1 MPATL
6 RLPAPPARRPSAN
19 PASDPRFKVVKDRL
33 TKGSSNLKKHPPA
46 AKKALEAQ
54 KAALPPAKE
63 KLVGAQANQV
73 DTIQEAKAKKPDPN
87 SFLALLRAEIEK
99 VMPKNL
105 DQADNFM
112 EGGEQQQMKGAVTGK
127 VDAQK
132 QEASGEIKS
141 ATDQAP
147 DQSKVVG
154 KVVTPMPGEPTPV
167 MPGINAGEGM
177 PQARPE
183 ADVSQQQNKKNADQ
197 QMADAEVTP
206 QQMQKANDPRF
217 SSVLAAKT
225 QVEKV
230 ADAAPAKYR
239 TGEKAALAKAV
250 VGAQSQS
257 KLGISALLGVKTKSG
272 TAVKSRQQIAKEKD
286 EARRKE
292 VGDSI
297 EKIYNQTKL
306 NVEAK
311 LASLETDVSRL
322 FDVGANAAIDNM
334 KNNSRREIEK
344 FKDDRYSGIRGW
356 GRWIADRFRDVPP
369 EIKQILQRNRA
380 KFTQEMDTLVVRI
393 ASVVETRLQQA
404 KNEITQGQ
412 GRIKSYVAGLPK
424 DLQAVGKAAEKEMA
438 GRFEELQQGIEDRK
452 NALAQKLA
460 QQYKEASDKAD
471 KALQEIEDENRS
483 ALYGFIAKL
492 AEIVKIL
499 LEFKNKLMSI
509 LRKGW
514 ETIKLILAD
523 PIGFLSNLISAI
535 KGGFEAFVNNIWE
548 HLKKGFM
555 KWLFG
560 ALAGA
565 GIEIPS
571 DLSLPSILKLVL
583 SVLGITYEKMRA
595 KAVKL
600 LGPTAVAV
608 IEKVVEYIRTLVTGG
623 PAALWEKIKEDLSN
637 LKEMVIDAIQDWL
650 ITTIVKQAVT
660 KIVSM
665 FNPAGAIV
673 QAVLMIYNV
682 VMFVVERAAQIMEFV
697 EAVINSV
704 HQIATGVIGTA
715 VSWIE
720 RALANMIPIMIG
732 FLASLIGLGG
742 ISAKIKEFIL
752 KVQAKV
758 DQAID
763 KMIGK
768 AVGWVKKAFGRKSKG
783 KEGAEVKAK
792 VAADLSGKKLKDTEE
807 EKALIASVYNKYK
820 PEGLKGIR
828 FKPTKNGGIDVIVSA
843 SLAEKVAQID
853 LSTPGGFKELSSI
866 VGMMSPYAGRTTIM
880 VYYGKSSKKFK
891 KITQKKGK
899 AGHAEH
905 WLMLEFPSLMEKI
918 RREYKTTKTPLL
930 NPVPVLLEIN
940 RTPCDGCATSHLQ
953 KMIDDAKNAYPDVK
967 INLTIK
973 ALSISQGAQL
983 TTEKGLMAL
992 MAKDIEIT
1000 SSTVW
1005 TEIKKQMKANGIK
1018 QIDYKNRHYDIDDIN
1033 EFIASA
1039 SDVQQLIDKTVKS
1052 VNKSKPITETKGS
1065 GT

>member
-73 DTIQEAKAKKPDPN
+73 DTMQEAKAKKPDPN

-112 EGGEQQQMKGAVTGK
+112 EGGEQQQMKGAVTSK

-154 KVVTPMPGEPTPV
+154 KVVTPIPGEPTPV

-225 QVEKV
+225 NVEKV

-239 TGEKAALAKAV
+239 TGEKSALAKAV

-292 VGDSI
+292 VGDNI

-322 FDVGANAAIDNM
+322 FDAGANAAIDNM

-393 ASVVETRLQQA
+393 ANVVETRLQQA

-535 KGGFEAFVNNIWE
+535 KGGFEAFVSNIWE

-608 IEKVVEYIRTLVTGG
+608 IEKVVEYVRTLVTGG

-637 LKEMVIDAIQDWL
+637 LKEMVIDAIQNWL

-704 HQIATGVIGTA
+704 HQIATGAIGTA

-752 KVQAKV
+752 KVQTKV
-758 DQAID
+758 DLAID

-768 AVGWVKKAFGRKSKG
+768 AVGWVKKAFGAAKAG
-783 KEGAEVKAK
+783 VKAAMAWWTK
-792 VAADLSGKKLKDTEE
+792 KKRFKAGDESHELSFNGEKSNATLMVASNPKAVDAYVKEIMAASPTDEQKKAAVAISPLLTKIKAEMKKKETEQDAD
-807 EKALIASVYNKYK
+807 LIASLFENVAVQLSILM
-820 PEGLKGIR
+820 GLPKDGQVSKLSVPSRRKWEIDTLESLQKDQPGDHKKALGSKGQ
-828 FKPTKNGGIDVIVSA
+828 PLV
-843 SLAEKVAQID
+843 
-853 LSTPGGFKELSSI
+853 
-866 VGMMSPYAGRTTIM
+866 
-880 VYYGKSSKKFK
+880 
-891 KITQKKGK
+891 KKGK
-899 AGHAEH
+899 ARRHIVSSKDIAEH
-905 WLMLEFPSLMEKI
+905 YEKA
-918 RREYKTTKTPLL
+918 L
-930 NPVPVLLEIN
+930 NSKKWSIAKVLLE
-940 RTPCDGCATSHLQ
+940 
-953 KMIDDAKNAYPDVK
+953 
-967 INLTIK
+967 
-973 ALSISQGAQL
+973 
-983 TTEKGLMAL
+983 
-992 MAKDIEIT
+992 
-1000 SSTVW
+1000 
-1005 TEIKKQMKANGIK
+1005 
-1018 QIDYKNRHYDIDDIN
+1018 
-1033 EFIASA
+1033 
-1039 SDVQQLIDKTVKS
+1039 KS
-1052 VNKSKPITETKGS
+1052 GS
-1065 GT
+1065 GEAPTPVDKKVNNEAIHEATKKRHLKFFNSVDNLFVGPSRKNSALGRRFDPERGGFVMTPKEIDEYINSVKKNWALDGSFKATR